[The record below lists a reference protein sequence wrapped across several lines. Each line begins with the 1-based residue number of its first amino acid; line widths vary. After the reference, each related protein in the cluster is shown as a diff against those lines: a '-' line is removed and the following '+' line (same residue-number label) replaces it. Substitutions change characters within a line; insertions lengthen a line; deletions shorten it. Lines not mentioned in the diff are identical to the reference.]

1 MKKLATLFFVT
12 LACLIFSAGLA
23 EILTEA
29 HDVFNLTADGK
40 SVEIVDVIDMG
51 TSYDILETMTTY
63 GDSPFDTRFP
73 SNAPIVWRKIAYTN
87 HYGIS
92 SEGWIIMNPAVITD
106 YYCDFEDTSA
116 NGSQNN
122 TPPLDNSAGFND
134 TEWNGYPTVVGRGFV
149 LCESLSVREQPNTLA
164 DVVTTLP
171 YGTTFEIRD
180 GINSWYW
187 ITCNAPNG
195 SRYEG
200 YVRSEYVLVDPQ
212 TYSPSAET
220 AVYAMPSTGSK
231 RVGLIEAG
239 TSHPI
244 IGEMDGFYAISLRGA
259 SGFVVK

>member
-1 MKKLATLFFVT
+1 MKKLAILLVVT
-12 LACLIFSAGLA
+12 LACLIYSTGFA

-29 HDVFNLTADGK
+29 HDVFNPTADGR
-40 SVEIVDVIDMG
+40 SVEIVDVIDIG

-73 SNAPIVWRKIAYTN
+73 SNAPIVWRRIAYTN

-106 YYCDFEDTSA
+106 YYCDFED
-116 NGSQNN
+116 N
-122 TPPLDNSAGFND
+122 TPPVDNSASFND

-149 LCESLSVREQPNTLA
+149 LCESLTMRRNPATSA
-164 DVVTTLP
+164 DVVTSLP

-180 GINSWYW
+180 GINLWYW
-187 ITCNAPNG
+187 ITYNAPNG
-195 SRYEG
+195 DRYEG

-212 TYSPSAET
+212 YYSPSAET
-220 AVYAMPSTGSK
+220 AVYAMPSTDSK
-231 RVGLIEAG
+231 RVGLIDAG
-239 TSHPI
+239 KSYPI
-244 IGEMDGFYAISLRGA
+244 IGEMNGFYVISLRGA